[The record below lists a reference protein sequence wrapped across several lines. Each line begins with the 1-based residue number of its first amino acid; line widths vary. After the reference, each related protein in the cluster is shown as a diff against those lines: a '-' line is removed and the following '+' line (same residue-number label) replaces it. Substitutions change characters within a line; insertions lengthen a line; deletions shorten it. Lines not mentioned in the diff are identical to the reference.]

1 MKVDSKV
8 MFATMKPW
16 KLFFVVALP
25 GVVSMFAM
33 SVYSLIEGVFLGQK
47 LGEVALTAVNIAF
60 PMILIN
66 FSLSD
71 LVAVGS
77 SVPISIALGRKD
89 EKTANNIFSC
99 SIIMIFAVSVLMGAV
114 MMFASEPLAAL
125 MGAEDNILDMAAR
138 YIRTYAICSPISTV
152 FFAMDNYL
160 RISGYVRASM
170 LINIFCNV
178 MTLVLLF
185 LFIFVLDMDVVG
197 SALAS
202 CLSMCACSVLAMI
215 PFLRGKAILKFTR
228 PVFHFRMIR
237 QIVACG
243 SPAFLNNIAGRVTSI
258 MMNIS
263 LVTLGTKA
271 LGAGGGTTAV
281 AAYAVLLYA
290 GDMGF
295 SLIYGMSD
303 SLAPAIGFNWGAEN
317 YGRVRKIAICNYIGT
332 FTLSIIFAGTMF
344 FFSRPLASMF
354 VESGNTVLLDL
365 SSGAMKI
372 FSIGM
377 FFRGFSTTAQSFLSA
392 IEKPFY
398 ATLLSVS
405 FALVFPLIALL
416 LLWPL
421 GLTGIWFNSPCTTL
435 LSTVF
440 GLVLIRI
447 VQSEIKKR
455 TKRKNETVN
464 N

>member
-178 MTLVLLF
+178 MTLVLL
-185 LFIFVLDMDVVG
+185 
-197 SALAS
+197 
-202 CLSMCACSVLAMI
+202 
-215 PFLRGKAILKFTR
+215 
-228 PVFHFRMIR
+228 
-237 QIVACG
+237 
-243 SPAFLNNIAGRVTSI
+243 
-258 MMNIS
+258 S
-263 LVTLGTKA
+263 LTLLVSK
-271 LGAGGGTTAV
+271 
-281 AAYAVLLYA
+281 
-290 GDMGF
+290 
-295 SLIYGMSD
+295 
-303 SLAPAIGFNWGAEN
+303 P
-317 YGRVRKIAICNYIGT
+317 
-332 FTLSIIFAGTMF
+332 
-344 FFSRPLASMF
+344 
-354 VESGNTVLLDL
+354 
-365 SSGAMKI
+365 AMKW
-372 FSIGM
+372 
-377 FFRGFSTTAQSFLSA
+377 RAA
-392 IEKPFY
+392 
-398 ATLLSVS
+398 
-405 FALVFPLIALL
+405 
-416 LLWPL
+416 
-421 GLTGIWFNSPCTTL
+421 
-435 LSTVF
+435 
-440 GLVLIRI
+440 R
-447 VQSEIKKR
+447 
-455 TKRKNETVN
+455 
-464 N
+464 